1 MLKDRLLILSHVFV
15 CFPVLFTVYVAADP
29 PASAFVTSINPLV
42 SFSSPQVFIVA
53 VTSILF
59 VDQIFPRFGPS
70 GGEAIAIRIN
80 TSGCVGAQNR
90 NKLAKQNLRPN
101 TVL

>member
-1 MLKDRLLILSHVFV
+1 MHLPAPFA
-15 CFPVLFTVYVAADP
+15 VYAAVNP

-42 SFSSPQVFIVA
+42 SFSSPQVFIAA

-59 VDQIFPRFGPS
+59 VDQIFPGFGPS

-90 NKLAKQNLRPN
+90 NELAKRNMRPN
-101 TVL
+101 TIL

>member
-1 MLKDRLLILSHVFV
+1 MCACAHLPAPL
-15 CFPVLFTVYVAADP
+15 TVHAAVNP

-42 SFSSPQVFIVA
+42 SFSTPQVFIAA

-59 VDQIFPRFGPS
+59 VDQIFPGFSPS

-80 TSGCVGAQNR
+80 TSGCVEPQNR
-90 NKLAKQNLRPN
+90 NKLAKRNMAQHCFL
-101 TVL
+101 